1 MHRFLLTLALL
12 TLAGCS
18 PATSTSRPQPAGAS
32 VIRSEKLCVIDV
44 RSDEEWAEGHIPN
57 VIHLPVDDIRGRIA
71 GAVPDQQTP
80 IAVYCAGGV
89 RSARAA
95 RILTDLGYQHVENLG
110 GIDEAQQKLGNR

>member
-1 MHRFLLTLALL
+1 MHRFLLTLVLL

-18 PATSTSRPQPAGAS
+18 PTTSNAPPQPAGAS
-32 VIRSEKLCVIDV
+32 VVRSEKLCVIDV

-57 VIHLPVDDIRGRIA
+57 AIHLSVDVLRDRMA

-80 IAVYCAGGV
+80 VVVYCAGGV

-95 RILTDLGYQHVENLG
+95 RILTELGYQHVENLG
-110 GIDEAQQKLGNR
+110 GLDEARQKLGVK